1 MMFTVRILF
10 DNVSSLWQSPL
21 HGNRPIV
28 NNNRNGLYHQFV
40 KLSIKKYK
48 KCLEAANFY
57 FYLILALSIQ
67 KALSFTQIPVAF
79 LHISPYITR
88 FSGSETSL
96 NSPLTVVV

>member
-1 MMFTVRILF
+1 MF
-10 DNVSSLWQSPL
+10 D
-21 HGNRPIV
+21 
-28 NNNRNGLYHQFV
+28 
-40 KLSIKKYK
+40 
-48 KCLEAANFY
+48 
-57 FYLILALSIQ
+57 FYLILALNIQ